1 MHLNAHFVPSKTG
14 STTSAKS
21 GHPLTTFAAGKRG
34 DINEGLKV
42 RTKLLLIM
50 NFTAIIFLATC
61 LQVSAM
67 GHSQTITLSESNAS
81 LEKIFRELKRQTVYD
96 FWYESKLLKNAKK
109 VDIQV
114 KDASIEEV
122 LNICFQNQ
130 MLTYSIV
137 EKTIIVKP
145 AAARPTEVT
154 HSPPPPPFTV
164 SGNITDANGQP
175 LEGASVKLK
184 GRGSGTTTD
193 SRGYFSLQVPE
204 AGGVLVVSYVG
215 YQVAE
220 LPVSRASSSI
230 KIALTQLDTKIDEV
244 VVVGYGT
251 QKRKDLTGSVSSIG
265 PAQIENVPVTTLD
278 QAIQGRAAG
287 VNVTNNDGTP
297 GASVF
302 IQIRGIGSL
311 GSNTPLYVVDGY
323 PITGGLNALNAND
336 IATIDILKDASAT
349 AIYGNRA
356 ANGVVIITTKRGKKN
371 GVEVS
376 LDPTFSVQS
385 QPKMYDVL
393 NAQQWVTLVNERAPI
408 DNIQVLPEWSNP
420 SALHSIDW
428 QDEVY
433 RTGLRQD
440 YNLALR
446 GGSEKIQS
454 AFSAGYFNQRGI
466 VLGSE
471 YKRLNAGLN
480 LDYNAFSWL
489 RSASSIKFTRRNY
502 KNHIGT
508 GGQIGDSE
516 EKGILDLGFL
526 PPTMTGNKLTDK
538 VKDGNGNYGFF
549 PPANV
554 HFFLYN
560 YGNPVYDAE
569 TDQIKNENDI
579 FLGTT
584 SLEATVF
591 PGLRLKTNFGIS
603 TNEGSGYLFKPSDTR
618 SLEQYGD
625 PGIQRAQ
632 NTYSQY
638 ALKSFEWL
646 WENTV
651 SYTKTFGDHSIDFVG
666 GVSAQEN
673 TFRHMGVKGFGSI
686 SDVLRDVG
694 SIQNITDLV
703 GNQQTY
709 SLASQF
715 GRLNYKLMDRYL
727 ITATIRRDGSSK
739 FAPDHQYGVFPS
751 GSIAWRIKEESFM
764 KDVDFIN
771 DLKIRASYGE
781 VGNQDGVAPFQY
793 LAQYSTG
800 GPQIDYGN
808 FGYPFNGTY
817 QPGLQLAA
825 LPNPDLKWETTKMT
839 DIGLD
844 ITLMNGA
851 LTLTADYYRKES
863 KDFLLNI
870 PVPTQTGFVTAA
882 RNVGSIRNSGVEF
895 AADYHKAISKDL
907 SYGVNFN
914 ITTVNNKL
922 ISLTGDLKTLSDLQ
936 LSSDGQ
942 GLGFSP
948 GWSQF
953 SLTKIGGPVGEFY
966 GYKAAGIFQSQQEI
980 DALNAKAESVYGPGA
995 AYQPGAQ
1002 PGDRKFVDING
1013 DDQVT
1018 ADDRTSLG
1026 SPIPKVFGGLNLD
1039 ATYKAFDFNVFF
1051 YGVFG
1056 NKILNFQ
1063 RAVLESFGGL
1073 QNISEEYYNNAWK
1086 PDRPSNRYARV
1097 TNEDNNDNN
1106 RPSDVYAESGN
1117 YVRLRNVQVGYT
1129 LPASLAGKVSITRLR
1144 LFVSAQNLFTITNY
1158 SGLDPE
1164 IGLPQQYDGAKR
1176 YGVAGPNEFS
1186 RNVGSSGVDVGTYP
1200 ISRIYTFGLNVTF

>member
-1 MHLNAHFVPSKTG
+1 MHLNAHFGGPRLLG
-14 STTSAKS
+14 
-21 GHPLTTFAAGKRG
+21 
-34 DINEGLKV
+34 I
-42 RTKLLLIM
+42 KLLLIM
-50 NFTAIIFLATC
+50 NFTAIIILAAS
-61 LQVSAM
+61 LQVSAL
-67 GHSQTITLSESNAS
+67 GHSQTITLSENNAP

-96 FWYESKLLKNAKK
+96 FWYESKLLKNARK

-114 KDASIEEV
+114 KNASIEEV

-130 MLTYSIV
+130 LLTYSIV

-145 AAARPTEVT
+145 AVLHPIQTVN
-154 HSPPPPPFTV
+154 SPPPPPFTV
-164 SGNITDANGQP
+164 SGNVMDANGQP
-175 LEGASVKLK
+175 LEGASVKLR
-184 GRGSGTTTD
+184 GRESGTTTD
-193 SRGYFSLQVPE
+193 SKGYFSLQVPE
-204 AGGVLVVSYVG
+204 AGGVLVISYVG
-215 YQVAE
+215 YGVSE
-220 LPVSRASSSI
+220 LPVSKASSSI
-230 KIALTQLDTKIDEV
+230 RIVLNQLDSKIDEV

-265 PAQIENVPVTTLD
+265 PAQIEAVPVTTLD

-311 GSNTPLYVVDGY
+311 GSNVPLYVVDGY

-371 GVEVS
+371 GVELS
-376 LDPTFSVQS
+376 LDPTFSVQA

-393 NAQQWVTLVNERAPI
+393 NAQQWVTLVNERSPI

-420 SALHSIDW
+420 AALHSINW

-446 GGSEKIQS
+446 GGSDKIQS
-454 AFSAGYFNQRGI
+454 SFSSGYFNQRGI

-471 YKRLNAGLN
+471 YKRFNLGLN
-480 LDYNAFSWL
+480 LDYNAFKWL
-489 RSASSIKFTRRNY
+489 KSASSIKFTRRNY

-508 GGQIGDSE
+508 GGQVGDSE

-584 SLEATVF
+584 SLEATIV
-591 PGLRLKTNFGIS
+591 PGLRVKTNFGIS
-603 TNEGSGYLFKPSDTR
+603 TNEASGYLFKPSDTR
-618 SLEQYGD
+618 SLDQYGD

-651 SYTKTFGDHSIDFVG
+651 SYTKTFGIHSIDFVG

-715 GRLNYKLMDRYL
+715 GRINYKLMDKYL
-727 ITATIRRDGSSK
+727 FTATVRRDGSSK

-751 GSIAWRIKEESFM
+751 GSIAWRVKEESFM
-764 KDVDFIN
+764 KDVDAIN

-781 VGNQDGVAPFQY
+781 VGNQDGVGPFQY

-800 GPQIDYGN
+800 GPQIDFGN
-808 FGYPFNGTY
+808 YGYPFNNGY
-817 QPGLQLAA
+817 QSGLQLAA

-839 DIGLD
+839 DIGVD
-844 ITLMNGA
+844 VTLLNGA

-863 KDFLLNI
+863 KDFLLAI

-882 RNVGSIRNSGVEF
+882 RNVGSIRNSGIEF
-895 AADYHKAISKDL
+895 AVDYHKAMSKDFT
-907 SYGVNFN
+907 YGFNFN
-914 ITTVNNKL
+914 FTTVNNKL
-922 ISLTGDLKTLSDLQ
+922 LSLTGDLKTLSDLQ

-966 GYKAAGIFQSQQEI
+966 GYKSAGIFQSQQEI
-980 DALNAKAESVYGPGA
+980 DALNAKAESVYGAGA
-995 AYQPGAQ
+995 SYQPGAQ
-1002 PGDRKFVDING
+1002 PGDRKFVDLNG
-1013 DDQVT
+1013 DNQIT

-1039 ATYKAFDFNVFF
+1039 ATYKSFDFNVFF

-1073 QNISEEYYNNAWK
+1073 QNISTDYYNGAWK
-1086 PDRPSNRYARV
+1086 PDRPSNRYTRI
-1097 TNEDNNDNN
+1097 TNEDNNDNT

-1117 YVRLRNVQVGYT
+1117 YVRLRNIQVGYT
-1129 LPASLAGKVSITRLR
+1129 LPASLASRVSITRLR

-1158 SGLDPE
+1158 SGIDPE

-1176 YGVAGPNEFS
+1176 YGVAGPNELS

-1200 ISRIYTFGLNVTF
+1200 LSRIYTFGLNVTF

>member
-1 MHLNAHFVPSKTG
+1 MHLNAHFG
-14 STTSAKS
+14 
-21 GHPLTTFAAGKRG
+21 GHRSLS
-34 DINEGLKV
+34 
-42 RTKLLLIM
+42 KLLLIM

-61 LQVSAM
+61 LQVSAL
-67 GHSQTITLSESNAS
+67 GHSQTITLSENNAS

-109 VDIQV
+109 VNIQV
-114 KDASIEEV
+114 KNASIEEV
-122 LNICFQNQ
+122 LTACFKNQ
-130 MLTYSIV
+130 LLSYSIV

-145 AAARPTEVT
+145 VIPQVETAN
-154 HSPPPPPFTV
+154 SPPPPFTV
-164 SGNITDANGQP
+164 SGNVLDANGQP
-175 LEGASVKLK
+175 LEGASVRL
-184 GRGSGTTTD
+184 RGKESGTTTD
-193 SRGYFSLQVPE
+193 SKGYFSLQVPE
-204 AGGVLVVSYVG
+204 GGGILVISYVG
-215 YQVAE
+215 YQLSE

-230 KIALTQLDTKIDEV
+230 RIVLNQLDTKIDEV

-265 PAQIENVPVTTLD
+265 PSQIEAVPVTTLD

-311 GSNTPLYVVDGY
+311 GSNVPLYVVDGY

-371 GVEVS
+371 GVELS
-376 LDPTFSVQS
+376 IDPTFSVQS

-420 SALHSIDW
+420 AALHSINW

-446 GGSEKIQS
+446 GGSDKIQS

-471 YKRLNAGLN
+471 YKRLNVGLN
-480 LDYNAFSWL
+480 LDYNAFKWL
-489 RSASSIKFTRRNY
+489 KSASSIKFTRRNY

-508 GGQIGDSE
+508 GGQVGDSE

-538 VKDGNGNYGFF
+538 VKDDKGNYGFF

-584 SLEATVF
+584 SLEATIF

-603 TNEGSGYLFKPSDTR
+603 TNEASGFLFKPSDTR

-715 GRLNYKLMDRYL
+715 GRINYKFMDKYL
-727 ITATIRRDGSSK
+727 FTATVRRDGSSK

-751 GSIAWRIKEESFM
+751 GSIAWRVKEESFM
-764 KDVDFIN
+764 KNIDAIN

-781 VGNQDGVAPFQY
+781 VGNQDGVGPFQY

-800 GPQIDYGN
+800 GPQIDFGN
-808 FGYPFNGTY
+808 FGYPFNNGY
-817 QPGLQLAA
+817 QSGLQLAA
-825 LPNPDLKWETTKMT
+825 LPNPNLKWETTKMT
-839 DIGLD
+839 DIGIDL
-844 ITLMNGA
+844 TLMRGA

-863 KDFLLNI
+863 KDFLLAI
-870 PVPTQTGFVTAA
+870 PVPSQTGFITAA
-882 RNVGSIRNSGVEF
+882 RNVGSIRNSGIEF
-895 AADYHKAISKDL
+895 AADYRKSLSKDFTF
-907 SYGVNFN
+907 GINFN

-922 ISLTGDLKTLSDLQ
+922 LSLTGDLKTLSDLQ

-980 DALNAKAESVYGPGA
+980 DALNAKAESLYGAGA
-995 AYQPGAQ
+995 TYQPGAQ
-1002 PGDRKFVDING
+1002 PGDRKFVDLNG
-1013 DDQVT
+1013 DGQIT

-1039 ATYKAFDFNVFF
+1039 ATYKGFDFNVFF

-1073 QNISEEYYNNAWK
+1073 QNISTDYYNNAWK
-1086 PDRPSNRYARV
+1086 PDRPSNRYTRI
-1097 TNEDNNDNN
+1097 TNEDNNDNT

-1117 YVRLRNVQVGYT
+1117 YVRLRNIQVGYT
-1129 LPASLAGKVSITRLR
+1129 LPTSLAGRYSVTRLR

-1176 YGVAGPNEFS
+1176 YGVAGPNELS

-1200 ISRIYTFGLNVTF
+1200 LSRIYTFGLNLTF

>member
-1 MHLNAHFVPSKTG
+1 
-14 STTSAKS
+14 
-21 GHPLTTFAAGKRG
+21 
-34 DINEGLKV
+34 EG
-42 RTKLLLIM
+42 
-50 NFTAIIFLATC
+50 
-61 LQVSAM
+61 
-67 GHSQTITLSESNAS
+67 
-81 LEKIFRELKRQTVYD
+81 
-96 FWYESKLLKNAKK
+96 
-109 VDIQV
+109 
-114 KDASIEEV
+114 
-122 LNICFQNQ
+122 
-130 MLTYSIV
+130 
-137 EKTIIVKP
+137 
-145 AAARPTEVT
+145 
-154 HSPPPPPFTV
+154 
-164 SGNITDANGQP
+164 
-175 LEGASVKLK
+175 
-184 GRGSGTTTD
+184 
-193 SRGYFSLQVPE
+193 
-204 AGGVLVVSYVG
+204 GGVLVVTYVG
-215 YQVAE
+215 FQSSE
-220 LPVSRASSSI
+220 ISVSRATSSL
-230 KIALTQLDTKIDEV
+230 KISLNPLDSKIEEV

-287 VNVTNNDGTP
+287 VNVTNNDGAP
-297 GASVF
+297 GSTVF

-311 GSNTPLYVVDGY
+311 GSNNPLYVVDGY

-356 ANGVVIITTKRGKKN
+356 ANGVVIITTKRGRKD
-371 GVEVS
+371 GVELS

-385 QPKMYDVL
+385 QPKMHDVL

-408 DNIQVLPEWSNP
+408 DNIQTLPEWSNP
-420 SALHSIDW
+420 SSLHSIDW

-454 AFSAGYFNQRGI
+454 AFSAGYFNQKGI

-471 YKRLNAGLN
+471 FKRLNVGLN
-480 LDYNAFSWL
+480 LDYNAFKWL
-489 RSASSIKFTRRNY
+489 KSSSSIKFSRRNH
-502 KNHIGT
+502 KTHIGT

-569 TDQIKNENDI
+569 TDQIKNENDV

-584 SLEATVF
+584 SLEATILE
-591 PGLRLKTNFGIS
+591 GLRVKTNFGIS
-603 TNEGSGYLFKPSDTR
+603 TNEASGYLFKPSDTR
-618 SLEQYGD
+618 SLDQYGD

-638 ALKSFEWL
+638 ARKSYEWL
-646 WENTV
+646 WENTI
-651 SYTKTFGDHSIDFVG
+651 SYTRTFGDHSIDVVG

-694 SIQNITDLV
+694 SIVNITDLV

-715 GRLNYKLMDRYL
+715 GRINYKFMDKYL
-727 ITATIRRDGSSK
+727 LTATVRRDGSSK
-739 FAPDHQYGVFPS
+739 FAPNHQYGTFPS
-751 GSIAWRIKEESFM
+751 GSIAWRVKEEGFM
-764 KDVDFIN
+764 KDVAAIY

-781 VGNQDGVAPFQY
+781 VGNQDGVGLFQY
-793 LAQYSTG
+793 LAQYTTG
-800 GPQIDYGN
+800 GPQIDPGN
-808 FGYPFNGTY
+808 LGYPFNGGY

-825 LPNPDLKWETTKMT
+825 LPNPELKWETTKMT
-839 DIGLD
+839 DVGID
-844 ITLMNGA
+844 IAFLNGA

-870 PVPTQTGFVTAA
+870 PVPTQTGFITAA
-882 RNVGSIRNSGVEF
+882 RNVGSIRNSGIEL
-895 AADYHKAISKDL
+895 ALDYRKALSKDF

-914 ITTVNNKL
+914 VSTVNNKL
-922 ISLTGDLKTLSDLQ
+922 LSLTGDLTTLSDLQ
-936 LSSDGQ
+936 LSRDGI
-942 GLGFSP
+942 GLGFPSN
-948 GWSQF
+948 WSQF

-966 GYKAAGIFQSQQEI
+966 GYKSEGIFQTQQEI
-980 DALNAKAESVYGPGA
+980 DALNAKAEQLYGPGA
-995 AYQPGAQ
+995 AYQLGAV
-1002 PGDRKFVDING
+1002 PGDRRFADING
-1013 DDQVT
+1013 DGQVT
-1018 ADDRTSLG
+1018 ATDRTSLG

-1039 ATYKAFDFNVFF
+1039 ATFKQFDFNVFF

-1056 NKILNFQ
+1056 NKILNYQ
-1063 RAVLESFGGL
+1063 KAVLESFGGL
-1073 QNISEEYYNNAWK
+1073 SNISEEYYNNAWR
-1086 PDRPSNRYARV
+1086 PDRPSNRYARI

-1106 RPSDVYAESGN
+1106 RPSDVYVESGN

-1129 LPASLAGKVSITRLR
+1129 LPASVAGRASITRLR
-1144 LFVSAQNLFTITNY
+1144 VFISAQNLFTITNY
-1158 SGLDPE
+1158 TGLDPE
-1164 IGLPQQYDGAKR
+1164 IGLPQQYDGSTR
-1176 YGVAGPNEFS
+1176 YGIASPNELTRS
-1186 RNVGSSGVDVGTYP
+1186 VGSSGVDVGTYP
-1200 ISRIYTFGLNVTF
+1200 LSRIYTFGLNVTF

>member
-1 MHLNAHFVPSKTG
+1 MHSKALFEIRKTG
-14 STTSAKS
+14 
-21 GHPLTTFAAGKRG
+21 LTKA
-34 DINEGLKV
+34 
-42 RTKLLLIM
+42 LLIM
-50 NFTAIIFLATC
+50 KFTAFIFLATC
-61 LQVSAM
+61 LQVSAT
-67 GHSQTITLSESNAS
+67 GTSQTITLSENNAS
-81 LEKIFRELKRQTVYD
+81 LEKIFREVKRQTSYD
-96 FWYESKLLKNAKK
+96 FWYESKLLRNAKK

-114 KDASIEEV
+114 TNASLEQV
-122 LNICFQNQ
+122 LNICFQDQ
-130 MLTYSIV
+130 LLSYSIV

-145 AAARPTEVT
+145 GNTRQVELE
-154 HSPPPPPFTV
+154 SPPPPPPFIV
-164 SGNITDANGQP
+164 SGNVTDAEGLP

-184 GRGSGTTTD
+184 GKDGGTSTNAN
-193 SRGYFSLQVPE
+193 GHFSLEVPE
-204 AGGVLVVSYVG
+204 GGGVLVISYVG
-215 YQVAE
+215 HQLSE
-220 LPVSRASSSI
+220 LAVSRASSSI
-230 KIALTQLDTKIDEV
+230 KIVLEKLDSKIEEV

-251 QKRKDLTGSVSSIG
+251 QRRKDLTGSVSSIG

-287 VNVTNNDGTP
+287 VNVTNNDGAP
-297 GASVF
+297 GTSVF

-376 LDPTFSVQS
+376 LDPTISVQS
-385 QPKMYDVL
+385 QPKMHDVL
-393 NAQQWVTLVNERAPI
+393 NAEQWVTLVNERAPI
-408 DNIQVLPEWSNP
+408 DNIQTLPEWSNP
-420 SALHSIDW
+420 AALHSIDW

-440 YNLALR
+440 YNIALR
-446 GGSEKIQS
+446 GGSEKVQS
-454 AFSAGYFNQRGI
+454 AFSGGYFDQKGI

-471 YKRLNAGLN
+471 FKRLNLGLN
-480 LDYNAFSWL
+480 LDYNAFKWL
-489 RSASSIKFTRRNY
+489 KSSSSVKYTRRKY
-502 KNHIGT
+502 KTHIGT
-508 GGQIGDSE
+508 GGQVGDSE
-516 EKGILDLGFL
+516 EKGILDLSFL

-538 VKDGNGNYGFF
+538 VKDDLGNYGFF

-569 TDQIKNENDI
+569 TDEIKNENDI

-584 SLEATVF
+584 SLEATIME
-591 PGLRLKTNFGIS
+591 GLRIKTNFGIS
-603 TNEGSGYLFKPSDTR
+603 TNENSGYLFKPSDTR
-618 SLEQYGD
+618 SLDQYGD

-638 ALKSFEWL
+638 ADKTFEWL
-646 WENTV
+646 WENTI
-651 SYTKTFGDHSIDFVG
+651 SYTNTWGNHSIDVVA

-694 SIQNITDLV
+694 SIVNITDIV
-703 GNQQTY
+703 GNERTY

-715 GRLNYKLMDRYL
+715 GRINYKFKDKYL
-727 ITATIRRDGSSK
+727 ITGTIRRDGSSK
-739 FAPDHQYGVFPS
+739 FAPDKQYGVFPS
-751 GSIAWRIKEESFM
+751 GSIAWRMKEEDFM
-764 KDVDFIN
+764 QDVSWIS

-781 VGNQDGVAPFQY
+781 VGSQDGVGLFQY

-800 GPQIDYGN
+800 GPQIDPN
-808 FGYPFNGTY
+808 NLGYPFDGVY

-839 DIGLD
+839 DIGVD
-844 ITLMNGA
+844 IAFLNGA
-851 LTLTADYYRKES
+851 LTFTADYYRKES
-863 KDFLLNI
+863 KDFLLNL
-870 PVPTQTGFVTAA
+870 PVPTQTGFTTAA
-882 RNVGSIRNSGVEF
+882 KNVGSIRNSGIEL
-895 AADYHKAISKDL
+895 ALDYRKSTSKDF
-907 SYGVNFN
+907 SYGINFN
-914 ITTVNNKL
+914 ITTVDNKL
-922 ISLTGDLKTLSDLQ
+922 LSLTGDLTTLSDLQ
-936 LSSDGQ
+936 LSTDGQ

-966 GYKAAGIFQSQQEI
+966 GYKAAGIFQTQEEI
-980 DALNAKAESVYGPGA
+980 DALNAKAETQYGTGA
-995 AYQPGAQ
+995 AYQSGAV
-1002 PGDRKFVDING
+1002 PGDRKFVDLNG
-1013 DDQVT
+1013 DDIVT

-1039 ATYKAFDFNVFF
+1039 ANYKNFDFNVFF

-1056 NKILNFQ
+1056 NKILNYQ
-1063 RAVLESFGGL
+1063 RASLESFGGL
-1073 QNISEEYYNNAWK
+1073 ANISQDYYNGSWK
-1086 PDRPSNRYARV
+1086 PDRPSNRYTRI
-1097 TNEDNNDNN
+1097 TNEDNNDNT
-1106 RPSDVYAESGN
+1106 RPSDVYAESGG
-1117 YVRLRNVQVGYT
+1117 YVRLRNLQVGYT
-1129 LPASLAGKVSITRLR
+1129 LPSKTSSKASISRLR
-1144 LFVSAQNLFTITNY
+1144 FFVSAQNLFTITDY

-1164 IGLPQQYDGAKR
+1164 IGLPQQYDGSKR
-1176 YGVAGPNEFS
+1176 YGIAGTGELNRS
-1186 RNVGSSGVDVGTYP
+1186 VGSSGVDVGTYP
-1200 ISRIYTFGLNVTF
+1200 LSKIYTFGLNLTF

>member
-1 MHLNAHFVPSKTG
+1 MHLNAHFVPPKTG
-14 STTSAKS
+14 STTSAK
-21 GHPLTTFAAGKRG
+21 GGRRIH
-34 DINEGLKV
+34 
-42 RTKLLLIM
+42 KLLLIM

-61 LQVSAM
+61 LQVSAL
-67 GHSQTITLSESNAS
+67 GHAQTITLSENNAS

-114 KDASIEEV
+114 KDASIEQV

-130 MLTYSIV
+130 LLTYSIV

-145 AAARPTEVT
+145 AVTRPVETIN
-154 HSPPPPPFTV
+154 SPPPPFTV
-164 SGNITDANGQP
+164 SGNVTDANGQP
-175 LEGASVKLK
+175 LEGASVKLR
-184 GRGSGTTTD
+184 GRQSGTTTD
-193 SRGYFSLQVPE
+193 SKGYFTLQVPE
-204 AGGVLVVSYVG
+204 AGGVLVISYVG
-215 YQVAE
+215 YADAE
-220 LPVSRASSSI
+220 LPVARATSSL
-230 KIALTQLDTKIDEV
+230 KILLNQLESKIDEV

-265 PAQIENVPVTTLD
+265 PTQIEAVPVTTLD

-287 VNVTNNDGTP
+287 VNVTNNDGAP
-297 GASVF
+297 GSSVF
-302 IQIRGIGSL
+302 VQIRGIGSL

-371 GVEVS
+371 GVELS

-385 QPKMYDVL
+385 QPKMHDVL

-420 SALHSIDW
+420 SSLHSIDW

-446 GGSEKIQS
+446 GGSDKIQS
-454 AFSAGYFNQRGI
+454 AFSAGYLNQRGI

-471 YKRLNAGLN
+471 YKRLNVGLN
-480 LDYNAFSWL
+480 LDYNAFKWL
-489 RSASSIKFTRRNY
+489 KSASSIKFTRRNY
-502 KNHIGT
+502 KTHIGT
-508 GGQIGDSE
+508 GGQVGDSE

-569 TDQIKNENDI
+569 TDEIKNENDI

-584 SLEATVF
+584 SLEATIL

-603 TNEGSGYLFKPSDTR
+603 TNEASGYLFKPSDTR

-638 ALKSFEWL
+638 ANKSFEWL
-646 WENTV
+646 WENTI

-686 SDVLRDVG
+686 SDVLRDIG
-694 SIQNITDLV
+694 SIVNVTDLV

-715 GRLNYKLMDRYL
+715 GRINYKFMDKYL
-727 ITATIRRDGSSK
+727 ITGTVRRDGSSK
-739 FAPDHQYGVFPS
+739 FAPDHQYGTFPS
-751 GSIAWRIKEESFM
+751 GSIAWRVKEEPFM
-764 KDVDFIN
+764 KDVSFIN

-781 VGNQDGVAPFQY
+781 VGNQDGVGLFQY

-800 GPQIDYGN
+800 GPQIDPGN
-808 FGYPFNGTY
+808 FGYPFGGSY

-839 DIGLD
+839 DIGVD
-844 ITLMNGA
+844 VTLLNGA

-870 PVPTQTGFVTAA
+870 PVPTQTGFLTAA
-882 RNVGSIRNSGVEF
+882 RNVGSIRNSGIEL
-895 AADYHKAISKDL
+895 AIDYRKTQSKDF

-914 ITTVNNKL
+914 ISTVNNKL
-922 ISLTGDLKTLSDLQ
+922 LSLTGDLKTLSDLQ
-936 LSSDGQ
+936 LSSDGI
-942 GLGFSP
+942 GLGFP
-948 GWSQF
+948 TNWSQF
-953 SLTKIGGPVGEFY
+953 SLTRIGGPVGEFY
-966 GYKAAGIFQSQQEI
+966 GYKAAGIFQSQQEL
-980 DALNAKAESVYGPGA
+980 DALNAKAESLYGPGA
-995 AYQPGAQ
+995 AYQLGAV
-1002 PGDRKFVDING
+1002 PGDRKFVDLNG
-1013 DDQVT
+1013 DGQIT

-1039 ATYKAFDFNVFF
+1039 ANFKSFDFNIFF

-1056 NKILNFQ
+1056 NKILNYQ

-1073 QNISEEYYNNAWK
+1073 QNISVEYFNNAWK
-1086 PDRPSNRYARV
+1086 PDRPSNRFTRI

-1106 RPSDVYAESGN
+1106 RPSDVYAESGS
-1117 YVRLRNVQVGYT
+1117 YVRLRNIQVGYT
-1129 LPASLAGKVSITRLR
+1129 LPASLASRASISRLR

-1164 IGLPQQYDGAKR
+1164 IGLPQQYDGARR
-1176 YGVAGPNEFS
+1176 YGIAGPNELS

-1200 ISRIYTFGLNVTF
+1200 MSRIYTFGLNVTF